1 MSAWKGHAD
10 LAASRGQHHSLW
22 TVSTVYQGGREPCE
36 EVLYLA
42 SWTIVVTNVPRARQ
56 RLPEALVRLATAM
69 ANRTAL
75 EAVERAWQARYL
87 AQLQARAHPDRDLRQ
102 ALGLGDHPLAESAW
116 LLASPQPQLG
126 QSQTGRGVDGPL
138 LSLGLRWPGGLGGR
152 RRAHRPDDADGLYH

>member
-56 RLPEALVRLATAM
+56 RIPEALVRLATAM
-69 ANRTAL
+69 AKGCRTPCQWRL
-75 EAVERAWQARYL
+75 TPCKKEV
-87 AQLQARAHPDRDLRQ
+87 
-102 ALGLGDHPLAESAW
+102 
-116 LLASPQPQLG
+116 
-126 QSQTGRGVDGPL
+126 
-138 LSLGLRWPGGLGGR
+138 SL
-152 RRAHRPDDADGLYH
+152 